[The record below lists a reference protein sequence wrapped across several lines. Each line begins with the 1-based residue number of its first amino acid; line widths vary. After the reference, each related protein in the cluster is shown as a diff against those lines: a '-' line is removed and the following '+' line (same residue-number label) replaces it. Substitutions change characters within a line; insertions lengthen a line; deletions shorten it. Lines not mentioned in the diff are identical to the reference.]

1 MDRRVKF
8 DANNHFRT
16 ITQLHGS
23 VWPAVL
29 PFCALNCVNLLIAAV
44 LKKYLISDLKISEDD
59 FTSSLS
65 IIVAFLSVTRVNISF
80 NDYISH
86 RNGLQQIARSARDL
100 VFHSVAFTR
109 GDSSTSAKEWRFTI
123 ARETIALL
131 KLMVSA
137 LQFESKGEE
146 AWKSSALTA
155 DERSV
160 LLHNVGSD
168 NERSSY
174 VLTMF
179 LQSTISSQDQKLN
192 KPLSDVMILK
202 LFAFVSDYT
211 KGYNDIFALLD
222 TGFPFPL
229 IQMCRTFVFLY
240 VFAMP
245 WIMYLGEGSS
255 IGLFPL
261 MIYNFFVTYA
271 FLGLEFVS
279 LEMDDPYGD
288 DPNDLEIG
296 SLAEKVF
303 EDIIMCIEDVD
314 GEEKANI
321 LRNYCKFMEDVEECA
336 MDEETPLTKF
346 DVSSF
351 KSPIKEKRSFL
362 LKKASTKR
370 LSTNGYGI

>member
-240 VFAMP
+240 VFTMP